1 MTFPREGESGSLLQ
15 DLLAA
20 SAARRAEQV
29 AVIVGAE
36 RFTYAELESRARGL
50 AATLCARGVAPG
62 DRVVIFGDNTLEV
75 VLAFWATLMAGGVA
89 VVTSALARA
98 ERVAYVLEDTGATAL
113 VTFASLAPAFL
124 ESATRSAHLR
134 VVIVA
139 GALPGGKLQRLPGGV
154 HWEEAEAS
162 SDRAAA
168 PAPHGAGGAL
178 AAIIYTSG
186 STGQPKG
193 VMHTHASLRAAA
205 RAIVEYLGLAPHDV
219 LFGALPFAFGYG
231 LFQLI
236 AATAVGGT
244 LVVERGFAFPAS
256 VLARLSA
263 ERVTCLAGVPSVLA
277 LLDGVEKPSD
287 VDLSCVRIVTN
298 AAAALSSRHVEI
310 VRRLFPRA
318 VLFSM
323 YGQTECIRGTYVPPA
338 ALARKPTSIGI
349 PIPYSEAWLVDE
361 HDRRVAPGEVGQLV
375 LKSPHVMSGYWKR
388 PAETAAKLR
397 PGPLGE
403 RVLYT
408 GDLATRDEEGFFHF
422 VARMDDIIKS
432 RGEKVAPVEVERVIM
447 DLPGVREVAV
457 IGVEDDLLGQAIKAI
472 LVVDDRDGRA
482 KLTAG
487 DVLQHCRARLES
499 YKVPKHVAFVD
510 DLPRTTNGKTAKA
523 ALS

>member
-1 MTFPREGESGSLLQ
+1 MTFSREGDSGSRLEDFLV
-15 DLLAA
+15 A
-20 SAARRAEQV
+20 SRARRPQEV

-36 RFTYAELESRARGL
+36 RFTYAEIESRARRL
-50 AATLCARGVAPG
+50 AAALRARGVAPG

-75 VLAFWATLMAGGVA
+75 ILAFWATLMAGGA
-89 VVTSALARA
+89 TVVTSPLVRA
-98 ERVAYVLEDTGATAL
+98 ERLAFLLEDTGATAL

-124 ESATRSAHLR
+124 ECATRSPHLR
-134 VVIVA
+134 VVVVA
-139 GALPGGKLQRLPGGV
+139 GALPEGTLERLPGGV
-154 HWEEAEAS
+154 RWEEAEAS
-162 SDRAAA
+162 SDAPPA
-168 PAPHGAGGAL
+168 PAQRGPNGDL

-193 VMHTHASLRAAA
+193 VMHTHASLCAAA
-205 RAIVEYLGLAPHDV
+205 RAIVDYLGLLRHDV

-236 AATAVGGT
+236 ATTAVGGG
-244 LVVERGFAFPAS
+244 LVVERGFAFPAH
-256 VLARLSA
+256 VLGRLSA
-263 ERVTCLAGVPSVLA
+263 ERVTCLAAVPSVLA
-277 LLDGVEKPSD
+277 LLDGVEKPTEM
-287 VDLSCVRIVTN
+287 DLSCVRIVTN
-298 AAAALSSRHVEI
+298 AAAALSPRHVEI

-338 ALARKPTSIGI
+338 ALERKPTSIGI
-349 PIPYSEAWLVDE
+349 PIPNSEAWVVDE
-361 HDRRVAPGEVGQLV
+361 QDRKVGPGEVGQLV
-375 LKSPHVMSGYWKR
+375 LRGPHLMSGYWRR
-388 PAETAAKLR
+388 PDETAAKLR
-397 PGPLGE
+397 PGPVDGE

-408 GDLATRDEEGFFHF
+408 GDLARRDEDGFFHF

-457 IGVEDDLLGQAIKAI
+457 IGVEDDLLGQAIKAV
-472 LVVDDRDGRA
+472 LVVQNGTT
-482 KLTAG
+482 LTAG
-487 DVLQHCRARLES
+487 DVLQHCKARLES

-510 DLPRTTNGKTAKA
+510 ALPKTTTGKTAKA

>member
-1 MTFPREGESGSLLQ
+1 MTFSREADSGSLLQ
-15 DLLAA
+15 DFLVA
-20 SAARRAEQV
+20 SAARRPEEV
-29 AVIVGAE
+29 AVIVGTE
-36 RFTYAELESRARGL
+36 RFTYAEIELRARGL
-50 AATLCARGVAPG
+50 AAALCARGVAPG

-75 VLAFWATLMAGGVA
+75 ILAFWATLMAGGVA

-98 ERVAYVLEDTGATAL
+98 ERVAYLLEDTGATAL

-124 ESATRSAHLR
+124 DSATQSPRLR
-134 VVIVA
+134 VVLVS
-139 GALPGGKLQRLPGGV
+139 GALPEGKLERLPGGM

-162 SDRAAA
+162 GD
-168 PAPHGAGGAL
+168 PASVPMRRGADGDL

-205 RAIVEYLGLAPHDV
+205 RAIVGYLGLAEHDV
-219 LFGALPFAFGYG
+219 LLGALPFAFGYG
-231 LFQLI
+231 LFQLV
-236 AATAVGGT
+236 AATAVGGG
-244 LVVERGFAFPAS
+244 LVVERGFAYPAH

-287 VDLSCVRIVTN
+287 VNLSCVRIVTN

-323 YGQTECIRGTYVPPA
+323 YGQTECIRGTYVPPT
-338 ALARKPTSIGI
+338 ALERKPTSIGI
-349 PIPYSEAWLVDE
+349 PIPNSEAWLVDA
-361 HDRRVAPGEVGQLV
+361 HDRRVGPGEVGQLV
-375 LKSPHVMSGYWKR
+375 LRGPHLMSGYWKR
-388 PAETAAKLR
+388 PEETAAKLR
-397 PGPLGE
+397 PGPLDGE

-408 GDLATRDEEGFFHF
+408 GDLARRDEEGFFHF

-457 IGVEDDLLGQAIKAI
+457 IGVEDELLGQAIKAI
-472 LVVDDRDGRA
+472 LVVKQGA

-510 DLPRTTNGKTAKA
+510 DLPKTTNGKTAKA